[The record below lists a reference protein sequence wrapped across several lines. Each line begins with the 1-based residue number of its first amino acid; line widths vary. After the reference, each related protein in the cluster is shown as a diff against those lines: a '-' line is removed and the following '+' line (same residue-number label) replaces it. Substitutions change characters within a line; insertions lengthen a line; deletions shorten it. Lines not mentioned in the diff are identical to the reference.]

1 MHIYVCTCIVYI
13 FYIMMFDIL
22 RTFMVE
28 ERLPL
33 LGLVSFTNDKGL
45 RQEHAFDL
53 QINHPRTRLSQF
65 GPYTQG
71 SNMPLL

>member
-1 MHIYVCTCIVYI
+1 MCAHALFIF

-33 LGLVSFTNDKGL
+33 LGLVNFYE
-45 RQEHAFDL
+45 RQGA
-53 QINHPRTRLSQF
+53 QTGACI
-65 GPYTQG
+65 
-71 SNMPLL
+71 